1 MAIIGI
7 DYSMSCPAI
16 AIHVGDT
23 WDFSNCTFHF
33 LTAVKRHVINTKN
46 IKSTLYQQKEWL
58 SNEERFDYI
67 SSWAINLI
75 ETVQDPKLYV
85 EDYAYAAKGVVFH
98 IGECMGILKHKVWS
112 NYPNNLLTP
121 ISPST
126 IKKFA
131 TGKGNA
137 NKLAMYENFIKETQ
151 FDISAII
158 DCKEGESPMSD
169 VIDAYYI
176 AKYGFFVGK

>member
-16 AIHVGDT
+16 AIHVGED
-23 WDFSNCTFHF
+23 WSFSNCTFHF
-33 LTAVKRHVINTKN
+33 LTAVKKHVIDTNN
-46 IKSTLYQQKEWL
+46 IKSTLYQKKWL

-67 SSWAINLI
+67 SSWAINI
-75 ETVQDPKLYV
+75 IQSVDSPKLYV
-85 EDYAYAAKGVVFH
+85 EDYAYSAKGVVFH
-98 IGECMGILKHKVWS
+98 IGECMGILKHKVWT
-112 NYPNNLLTP
+112 NYPHNLLNP
-121 ISPST
+121 IAPST

-137 NKLAMYENFIKETQ
+137 NKLAMYESFVQETQ
-151 FDISAII
+151 FDISATL
-158 DCKEGESPMSD
+158 DCSEGESPMSD

-176 AKYGFFVGK
+176 AKYGFFLDK